1 MPLNF
6 TRSYWKMHVAA
17 DVLDKV
23 RAKAA
28 ALDPSGAILNED
40 ADCVRVIAT
49 EAQIQAIEQAAG
61 IGDPDYWNG
70 SAKPPGGT
78 SLTFTKPAE
87 QA

>member
-1 MPLNF
+1 M
-6 TRSYWKMHVAA
+6 
-17 DVLDKV
+17 
-23 RAKAA
+23 
-28 ALDPSGAILNED
+28 
-40 ADCVRVIAT
+40 RVIAT